1 MKRERLL
8 GLFIILLTAA
18 IGFAGCS
25 DDSTG
30 HSDPPEEEAITGTWQ
45 LSSLVFSMGSGI
57 ELDVTDMD
65 NCLLETTLT
74 FEEDGD
80 FHYVYSSADG
90 EECSTGSDTGT
101 WEHESENTYRI
112 EADGL
117 PIGQGTQELTF
128 SNNNNSFSFTEQLQF
143 NEISGAAT
151 ATFDRQ

>member
-1 MKRERLL
+1 MKRERFL

-30 HSDPPEEEAITGTWQ
+30 PSDPPEEDSITGTWQ

-65 NCLLETTLT
+65 NCLLETVLT

-80 FHYVYSSADG
+80 FHYVHSSSDG
-90 EECSTGSDTGT
+90 EECSTDSGTGS
-101 WEHESENTYRI
+101 WEHESENSYTI
-112 EADGL
+112 AAEGL

>member
-1 MKRERLL
+1 MKRKYYL
-8 GLFIILLTAA
+8 GLFILMIAA
-18 IGFAGCS
+18 GMGLAGCS
-25 DDSTG
+25 DSGTDTPDPEGDS
-30 HSDPPEEEAITGTWQ
+30 ITGTWQ

-90 EECSTGSDTGT
+90 EDCSTVSDTGT
-101 WEHESENTYRI
+101 WEHESGNTYRL